1 MIGREP
7 ILGPPDAV
15 GMSKPMPK
23 PERLPWS
30 RLFFLLLVGGLLMLM
45 GSLVRPG
52 DAQALADLGRQAAH
66 ERAIR
71 SDSQIASDTARRM
84 HWTNWVEFIGFATA
98 AASVVLAAGKTAIS
112 KKS

>member
-1 MIGREP
+1 
-7 ILGPPDAV
+7 
-15 GMSKPMPK
+15 MSKPTPK
-23 PERLPWS
+23 LERLPWS
-30 RLFFLLLVGGLLMLM
+30 RLFFLLLVGGLLMMM

-71 SDSQIASDTARRM
+71 TDAQIASDTAARM

-112 KKS
+112 KKP